1 MPRKPL
7 DSLGAMVKAK
17 RGERRLR
24 EVAAEIGIGTA
35 TLMRVENGRIPDV
48 GTFGKLCKWLHVDPG
63 SFLGFTP
70 KSVGNTSQDAVPASG
85 LILSAHFKAE
95 QTPQPETVR
104 ALAQMLLLAARTQP
118 RTQES
123 SSDGGA

>member
-48 GTFGKLCKWLHVDPG
+48 GTFGKLCKWLNVDPG

-70 KSVGNTSQDAVPASG
+70 KASDAASQDVAPASG
-85 LILSAHFKAE
+85 LVLSAHFKAE

-118 RTQES
+118 RSQETLP
-123 SSDGGA
+123 DGGA